1 MKKTVFLMTF
11 LLLGV
16 CTGMFAQ
23 NKTSGKVSDIV
34 DAKYVDA
41 LKRDGKI
48 VVTHEDQV
56 VNLKLMPKTAYASR
70 ASSRLRGYRFR
81 LRPCALQKK

>member
-1 MKKTVFLMTF
+1 
-11 LLLGV
+11 
-16 CTGMFAQ
+16 MFAQ

-34 DAKYVDA
+34 DSKYVNT

-56 VNLKLMPKTAYASR
+56 VNLKLMPKTAYASNIKNNLITR
-70 ASSRLRGYRFR
+70 SLFERL
-81 LRPCALQKK
+81 